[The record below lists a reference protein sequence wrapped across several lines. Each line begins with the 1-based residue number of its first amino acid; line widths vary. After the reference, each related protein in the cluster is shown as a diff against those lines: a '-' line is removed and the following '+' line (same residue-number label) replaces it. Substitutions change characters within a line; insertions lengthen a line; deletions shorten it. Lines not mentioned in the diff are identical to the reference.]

1 MFDSKNSHFQIAHW
15 TILLNLLWV
24 LWQKSGADPEL
35 EQMRYEEKWSKDLNL
50 EEEKGGQDLGI
61 KEEKDFEKLE
71 KKDESA
77 ATALMG

>member
-24 LWQKSGADPEL
+24 LWQKSGADPEM
-35 EQMRYEEKWSKDLNL
+35 EQMRDEEKGSKDLDL
-50 EEEKGGQDLGI
+50 KEEKGS
-61 KEEKDFEKLE
+61 KDFEKLE
-71 KKDESA
+71 KKA

>member
-1 MFDSKNSHFQIAHW
+1 M
-15 TILLNLLWV
+15 LNLLWV

-35 EQMRYEEKWSKDLNL
+35 EEEQLRAKSSKDLDL

>member
-1 MFDSKNSHFQIAHW
+1 
-15 TILLNLLWV
+15 
-24 LWQKSGADPEL
+24 
-35 EQMRYEEKWSKDLNL
+35 MRDEEKSSEDLNI

-61 KEEKDFEKLE
+61 KEDFEKLE

>member
-1 MFDSKNSHFQIAHW
+1 M
-15 TILLNLLWV
+15 LNLLWV

-35 EQMRYEEKWSKDLNL
+35 DEEQVRDEEKSSEDLDL
-50 EEEKGGQDLGI
+50 EEEKGGLGI